1 MAVVAGIA
9 AGDVGRVFAR
19 RRDAIVAGATGA
31 YDLGV
36 IDGKRGRPDTRRVAI
51 LADIGRLYM
60 CRRLAGGLR
69 AVVAAHAIASDID
82 VVEGGRQPGNR
93 RMAVVAGIAAGDVGW
108 MFTGRRDAIMAG
120 AASAQ
125 YLGVIDGK
133 GGRPDIRRVAVLA
146 NIGCLYMC
154 RRLAGGLRAIVAAHA
169 IASDIDVVEVGR
181 QPGNG

>member
-9 AGDVGRVFAR
+9 AGDVCWMFTR
-19 RRDAIVAGATGA
+19 RGDAVMAGAAGA
-31 YDLGV
+31 YHLSV
-36 IDGKRGRPDTRRVAI
+36 IDGKRGRPDTRRVAV
-51 LADIGRLYM
+51 LADISRLYM
-60 CRRLAGGLR
+60 CRGLAGGLC
-69 AVVAAHAIASDID
+69 AIVAAHAIASDID
-82 VVEGGRQPGNR
+82 VVEGGRQPRNR
-93 RMAVVAGIAAGDVGW
+93 RMAVVAGVAAGDVGRV
-108 MFTGRRDAIMAG
+108 FAGRGDAIMAG
-120 AASAQ
+120 ATSAQ

-181 QPGNG
+181 QPGNR